1 MRHILAAALTL
12 VSLAPLR
19 AADYYLTIAGLGGT
33 PEYEKNFST
42 WAQEIDKRLHD
53 AEPGAKITT
62 LYGAMANRAHVE
74 LVLNQIAREAKAD
87 DRLAVFLIGHGSFD
101 GEEYKM
107 NVPGPDIRAA
117 DFAAWLNR
125 VPSRRQLV
133 VDMTSASGGIVS
145 ALERPDRA
153 VISATKSGSEKNLTV
168 FPRYWVDA
176 LRDES
181 ADTDKNQ
188 VISALEAFRYAE
200 RRTVQFYESGKRL
213 ATEHPEIAGGER
225 GSLLASQFPVVNLSA
240 QGPANPAKTKLLS
253 HKQEL
258 ESKID
263 ELKLKKASMPDAD
276 YRKELA
282 GLLLDLARTQAEID
296 K

>member
-1 MRHILAAALTL
+1 MTYPLAAALAL
-12 VSLAPLR
+12 VFLAPLH
-19 AADYYLTIAGLGGT
+19 AADYYVTIAGLGGT

-42 WAQEIDKRLHD
+42 WAQEIDKRLHEV
-53 AEPGAKITT
+53 EPGARITT
-62 LYGAMANRAHVE
+62 LSGAMANRAHVE
-74 LVLNQIAREAKAD
+74 LVLGQIAREAKAD

-107 NVPGPDIRAA
+107 NVPGPDIRAS

-200 RRTVQFYESGKRL
+200 RRTAQFYESGKRL

-225 GSLLASQFPVVNLSA
+225 GSLLASQFPLVNLSA
-240 QGPANPAKTKLLS
+240 QGPANPAKAKLLA

-263 ELKLKKASMPDAD
+263 ELKLKKATIPEAD
-276 YRKELA
+276 YRNELA
-282 GLLLDLARTQAEID
+282 ALLLDLARTQAEID